1 MSTPVKSPSH
11 RVRLSNA
18 HNALDRTRIAA
29 HGVYADTTRVARP
42 VCQRTAHKK
51 HDARCVIRHAREKQC
66 ALTAVSS
73 WRARRVII
81 HTGACQARAPRRTRT
96 HITHTGATGT
106 YDARVTGVRVVRT
119 LRTIP
124 LIGPNGPRPTKA
136 AAKAERATLQATKTG
151 HGPRL
156 APRWPPTGHGPPLG
170 HLPTTRAGQSHHG
183 PQNVTAR

>member
-29 HGVYADTTRVARP
+29 HGVYADATRIARP

-51 HDARCVIRHAREKQC
+51 HDARCVIRHARERQC

-96 HITHTGATGT
+96 HITYTGATGT
-106 YDARVTGVRVVRT
+106 YDARETGVRVVRT

-124 LIGPNGPRPTKA
+124 PIEPNGPRPTKA
-136 AAKAERATLQATKTG
+136 ADQGRTGQPWATKTG
-151 HGPRL
+151 HGPPL

-170 HLPTTRAGQSHHG
+170 HLPTAARVQSHHG